1 MIATDSFQ
9 MPADGWYQ
17 ISALG
22 EFPHAPTGLVQVVD
36 DAGCKAMV
44 DFFRQAAMQPNFA
57 GVLID
62 FDHFSLDQSKPSEA
76 AGWITQLEQR
86 PTGLWAQI
94 RWSDSGQQA
103 VSGGRYRFI
112 SPVWKQDE
120 CEMLGNN
127 RVRPLKLVNAAVT
140 NDPNIRGMM
149 PLSNRAVTAQ
159 PPRVNSLRLANRA
172 AFHFAR
178 GLVLANGGMYSD
190 PRTGVLANKTLND
203 KQRRYLHWLYS
214 QGGGSSSSRGDHG
227 ESGPQGDSGAAGAG
241 NNNAQPLAEVI
252 EQTDGSMPPPA
263 DANTPKESATPATD
277 PILALDTSNYDSAQN
292 EISHVSPSGDTP
304 APSSD
309 GVNFSPVRDTAAR
322 IKAIEAQRDALIAQ
336 RPIEPTKPD
345 FKQIDL
351 RKLERD
357 LMKQGKGTN
366 EIRKALDDAKAENDR
381 RKHALDDIKKQLH
394 KAYPNDG
401 AKQAQA
407 LSKYMD
413 QLTAQWQ
420 KQHDAW
426 SKVNAAIDKAVAAAN
441 KMIADEQARGD
452 EQEKLAQQKTQN
464 AAAVVAQKAT
474 ARQENFIQKQ
484 ISADLAD
491 ARKQAA
497 ADAKAKRAASKP
509 TPSAD
514 TTTAMS
520 REMRRRKFY
529 WQSLAR
535 GEVDAA
541 KMLYP
546 NADTDGNFKT
556 VQDLARGVKS
566 KNDEKAHEKAL
577 AKLAQEAP

>member
-1 MIATDSFQ
+1 MIATDAFQ

-17 ISALG
+17 ISSLG

-36 DAGCKAMV
+36 EAGCKAMV

-76 AGWITQLEQR
+76 AGWITSLEQR

-140 NDPNIRGMM
+140 NDPNIRGMV
-149 PLSNRAVTAQ
+149 PLSNRAMKAPH
-159 PPRVNSLRLANRA
+159 PPRAASLRIANRA

-190 PRTGVLANKTLND
+190 PRTGALANKTLND

-214 QGGGSSSSRGDHG
+214 QGGGSASSRGDHG

-252 EQTDGSMPPPA
+252 EQTDGSTPPPA
-263 DANTPKESATPATD
+263 DANASPTPAAD

-292 EISHVSPSGDTP
+292 EMPHISLSGDTP
-304 APSSD
+304 APTSG
-309 GVNFSPVRDTAAR
+309 GVNFSPVRDSAAR

-345 FKQIDL
+345 FKQVDL

-366 EIRKALDDAKAENDR
+366 EIRKALDDAKAENER

-426 SKVNAAIDKAVAAAN
+426 QRANNAIDKAVAAAN
-441 KMIADEQARGD
+441 KMIADEQARGAGM
-452 EQEKLAQQKTQN
+452 LLGRVYG
-464 AAAVVAQKAT
+464 AAMPSRNDGSSGSGA
-474 ARQENFIQKQ
+474 ARRFRTSPIASFSGASAGFSEMNFSSR
-484 ISADLAD
+484 SAC
-491 ARKQAA
+491 RMS
-497 ADAKAKRAASKP
+497 AKAR
-509 TPSAD
+509 T
-514 TTTAMS
+514 
-520 REMRRRKFY
+520 
-529 WQSLAR
+529 
-535 GEVDAA
+535 G
-541 KMLYP
+541 
-546 NADTDGNFKT
+546 
-556 VQDLARGVKS
+556 
-566 KNDEKAHEKAL
+566 
-577 AKLAQEAP
+577 